1 MIMMERRKI
10 LKKIIILTTR
20 TKKYIYIY
28 IYRERERERD
38 KRVQYDCNHCIINSN
53 YISILLLHAC
63 TLYVYLLFRDFLP
76 IYPHKINNV
85 ELLSFDFTKQKI

>member
-20 TKKYIYIY
+20 TKKYIYI
-28 IYRERERERD
+28 ERERD

-63 TLYVYLLFRDFLP
+63 TMYNTYRSFVYVLFRDFQLF
-76 IYPHKINNV
+76 PHANNCTT
-85 ELLSFDFTKQKI
+85 LT